1 MEAFKVNVDLILL
14 HMDHEYKGLH
24 LHSYQMEQRG
34 DELLLMKFKGGLFN
48 RKLTANQYVGLH
60 LVVVFKWNRGGMSF
74 CLWSLRGD
82 YLIENWLPIRGIIG
96 IQLAEPWGNE
106 GSDEFCGTT
115 KIFWPSSPLLPGN
128 KQSIITSPKVKYF
141 SLSYASLSW
150 MKTWCYEAA
159 KVTAWSDFWALD

>member
-14 HMDHEYKGLH
+14 HIDHQYKGLH
-24 LHSYQMEQRG
+24 LHSFQMEQRG
-34 DELLLMKFKGGLFN
+34 DELLLMKFKGDYSIENWLPISMWGCI
-48 RKLTANQYVGLH
+48 Y
-60 LVVVFKWNRGGMSF
+60 VVFKWNRGGMSF

-96 IQLAEPWGNE
+96 ILLTEPWGNE

-150 MKTWCYEAA
+150 MKTWCTEAA
-159 KVTAWSDFWALD
+159 KVTAWSDF

>member
-1 MEAFKVNVDLILL
+1 MFMIVVNILSVMIIVIFCRL
-14 HMDHEYKGLH
+14 PSILTHWMSQLVSSSQWKLLRWMYIWYCCTWTI
-24 LHSYQMEQRG
+24 SIRG
-34 DELLLMKFKGGLFN
+34 CM
-48 RKLTANQYVGLH
+48 YI
-60 LVVVFKWNRGGMSF
+60 VFKWNREGMSF

-150 MKTWCYEAA
+150 MKTWCTEAA